1 MRHILMNYARD
12 RRRLKRGGSAP
23 TLSLQ
28 EIGDRF
34 EGELPLSDENADLLL
49 ALGTALESLE
59 RVNSRQSRI
68 VECRYFGGMT
78 VEETATALG
87 ISTATVS
94 RGWALAQVRLYQEM
108 QRELQP

>member
-1 MRHILMNYARD
+1 MAAAGLRSRS
-12 RRRLKRGGSAP
+12 RRSATASKAGSA
-23 TLSLQ
+23 
-28 EIGDRF
+28 
-34 EGELPLSDENADLLL
+34 LSDENADLLL
-49 ALGTALESLE
+49 ALGTALENLE
-59 RVNSRQSRI
+59 RVNERQSRI

-78 VEETATALG
+78 VEETAAALG